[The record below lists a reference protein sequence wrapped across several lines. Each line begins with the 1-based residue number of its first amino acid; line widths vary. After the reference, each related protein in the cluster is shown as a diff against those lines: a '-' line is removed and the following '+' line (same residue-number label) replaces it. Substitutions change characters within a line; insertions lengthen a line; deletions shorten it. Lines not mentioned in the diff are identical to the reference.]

1 MSNVQ
6 VPESIAKSTATSLR
20 AGIKQHLE
28 TDNIRRKLVKELYRD
43 ADALKGGIEAF
54 VHDLKH
60 GNKKLNRQPD
70 LAELFC
76 LLSVEAND
84 LKTRKEKT
92 TGGKGRIGGFAMA
105 IIGLVK
111 FGASH
116 GQSAITATEKLNWKG
131 RKLTTVKGL
140 AQLSV
145 DLEAEIASSEDPD
158 VTFRH
163 EVMLF
168 AKQVIGVETPE
179 ELLENMCSTYKD
191 YDEVCC
197 TDINQRKF
205 YADAHKNLLNIQK
218 EQAAGV

>member
-6 VPESIAKSTATSLR
+6 IPESIAKATATSLR
-20 AGIKQHLE
+20 AGIKSHLE
-28 TDNIRRKLVKELYRD
+28 TNNIRRKLVKELYRD
-43 ADALKGGIEAF
+43 ADALNGGIEAF

-76 LLSVEAND
+76 LLSIEAND
-84 LKTRKEKT
+84 LTARKEKA
-92 TGGKGRIGGFAMA
+92 TGGKGRIGGFAMVL
-105 IIGLVK
+105 IGLVK

-116 GQSAITATEKLNWKG
+116 GQAAVTATEKLSWKG
-131 RKLTTVKGL
+131 RKLTTVQGL

-145 DLEAEIASSEDPD
+145 DLEAEIASSENPD

-168 AKQVIGVETPE
+168 AKQVINVETPE
-179 ELLENMCSTYKD
+179 ELLEDMCSRYSD
-191 YDEVCC
+191 YTTVCC
-197 TDINQRKF
+197 GDINQRQF
-205 YADAHKNLLNIQK
+205 YADAHTNLLNIQK
-218 EQAAGV
+218 ELEVDV